1 MWIILI
7 IKFNLN
13 LVNRKPSLSDKIFN
27 FETQIFIFYPLEF
40 VEINRTVRVDTFYE
54 KSVYYNNQEQKDVVV
69 YAAPFYHSKIAVYY
83 LNYHYDRQ
91 GTIYEQ
97 IEDITIDGFIGFS
110 VLPFYQEQLI

>member
-1 MWIILI
+1 MVKPNIL
-7 IKFNLN
+7 
-13 LVNRKPSLSDKIFN
+13 
-27 FETQIFIFYPLEF
+27 Y
-40 VEINRTVRVDTFYE
+40 
-54 KSVYYNNQEQKDVVV
+54 
-69 YAAPFYHSKIAVYY
+69 SKIAVYY